1 MLSSGPHPLFQFVP
15 GASDDVR
22 VDWGTVPAWVGALGS
37 VLVATV
43 IGGGLLYE
51 IHMRRLADAR
61 VEAQWYDR
69 MAAHARLV
77 SVGGGI
83 AKGRGGRISIRNDGD
98 GPIRNLS
105 YTLLAHTADGEMSRV
120 PVYPVKQHQPFVGGH
135 ADLRVDIKAAR
146 LVDPRQ
152 ALIEVEFTDTS
163 GLRWALTSNNELR
176 QVHYEPEDG

>member
-1 MLSSGPHPLFQFVP
+1 
-15 GASDDVR
+15 
-22 VDWGTVPAWVGALGS
+22 VPAWVGAVGS
-37 VLVATV
+37 LLVATV

-51 IHMRRLADAR
+51 IHMRRVADAKAD
-61 VEAQWYDR
+61 AQRFDA
-69 MAAHARLV
+69 MAAAARLV

-105 YTLLAHTADGEMSRV
+105 YTLLVHGADGEVSRV
-120 PVYPVKQHQPFVGGH
+120 SLYPVKQHPPFVGGH

-152 ALIEVEFTDTS
+152 ATIEVEFTDTS
-163 GLRWALTSNNELR
+163 GLRWALTSTNELR
-176 QVHYEPEDG
+176 QVHFEPPEGG

>member
-1 MLSSGPHPLFQFVP
+1 M
-15 GASDDVR
+15 
-22 VDWGTVPAWVGALGS
+22 DWGTLPAWVGALGS
-37 VLVATV
+37 LLVATV

-83 AKGRGGRISIRNDGD
+83 AKGRGGRFSIRNDGD

-105 YTLLAHTADGEMSRV
+105 YTLLAPNAEGELDRIAI
-120 PVYPVKQHQPFVGGH
+120 YPVRQHPPFVGGH
-135 ADLRVDIKAAR
+135 ADLRVDFKAAR

-152 ALIEVEFTDTS
+152 AMIEVEFTDTN
-163 GLRWALTSNNELR
+163 GLRWALTSSNELR
-176 QVHYEPEDG
+176 QVHYEPGDG